1 MSWLR
6 KEVVLVGDGG
16 AQGKLLLTAI
26 RNIHIYWNR
35 VQRRCLDWDSEAV
48 RTINIYGDYRQ

>member
-1 MSWLR
+1 
-6 KEVVLVGDGG
+6 VVLVGDGG

>member
-1 MSWLR
+1 M
-6 KEVVLVGDGG
+6 VLVGDGG
-16 AQGKLLLTAI
+16 AQGKLLPTAI